1 MNLVDFM
8 LTKEEIA
15 GFAKALV
22 AAERNVEP
30 LEPLTARADITIED
44 AYQIQLEVIR
54 VKKADGEIEVGKK
67 IGLTSKRMQKAFDVD
82 QPDYGHIMNIMM
94 VDEGT
99 PILLSELIQP
109 KIEAEIGF
117 LLDDDLVGPGITA
130 LDVLDST
137 AGVMP
142 TFEVIDSRIKDWK
155 IKIQDS
161 ISDNASIGRVVA
173 GGMLT
178 DILGLDLRTIGVV
191 VRKNGDIVETAAG
204 AEVLGNPAQSVAWL
218 ANKLSDYGVY
228 LNAGDLIISGSVIS
242 PIVIG
247 EGDVIHA
254 EFGGGMGGVVAY
266 FK

>member
-1 MNLVDFM
+1 MNLVDLMF
-8 LTKEEIA
+8 TDEEIT
-15 GFAKALV
+15 GFAEELV
-22 AAERNVEP
+22 VAERYVEP
-30 LEPLTARADITIED
+30 LEPLTERTEITIED
-44 AYQIQLEVIR
+44 AYQIQLAIIR
-54 VKKADGEIEVGKK
+54 IKKADGEIDIGKK

-82 QPDYGHIMNIMM
+82 QPDYGHIMDRMM
-94 VDEGT
+94 VNEGT

-109 KIEAEIGF
+109 KIEAEVGF
-117 LLDDDLVGPGITA
+117 LLDDDLAGPGITA
-130 LDVLDST
+130 LDVLDCT

-142 TFEVIDSRIKDWK
+142 TFEVIDSRIKDWR

-173 GGMLT
+173 GGMMT

-191 VRKNGDIVETAAG
+191 VRKNGEIVETAAG

-218 ANKLSDYGVY
+218 ANKLSDYGVN

-242 PIVIG
+242 PIVVG
-247 EGDVIHA
+247 EGDVIQA